1 MNKNIYILGIIL
13 IAVTWTSCDDFLN
26 TELKGEYSS
35 DNYYNSEQNAIMA
48 VNAIYNSLYGNT
60 LWIFGDVAS
69 DDAVKGGNAGDQ
81 ADINAINDFSA
92 KSDNGVLNTY
102 WKSAYETISRA
113 NNAIANIPAMTI
125 IDQSMKDRLVGEAAF
140 LRAYS
145 YFNLINI
152 FGKVPLKL
160 QAQTNTSSIFVG
172 LSEVSAIYT
181 RIEKDLTDAAVALPA
196 EYSAE
201 KGRVTK
207 GAAYALL
214 AKVQLYQNKYAAVLS
229 SIEALEDLN
238 MYDLVGTYSD
248 LFKAGAEDSVEVIFG
263 LRYINN
269 TEVSLGNNL
278 NVWFAPSSE
287 GGYYFNAPTQNYV
300 DAFNERTIS
309 NQDDPRL
316 DASIGRQGKPWFNN
330 TTFNSAWSEATGYL
344 VKKYN
349 EDMITGIAKSQS
361 TIPYHAIRYADIL
374 LMKAEAINEAGGTD
388 AIVKAAAE
396 LNKVRARAGL
406 APSTAATQAT
416 LREAIRNERRKEL
429 GFEFHRFFDL
439 MRWGKETA
447 ETALGAE
454 FSWTEPRFYFPIPQS
469 ELDTNQALK

>member
-1 MNKNIYILGIIL
+1 MSKKIYRLGLLL
-13 IAVTWTSCDDFLN
+13 IAVSWISCDDFLN

-35 DNYYNSEQNAIMA
+35 DNYYKSEQNAVMA

-92 KSDNGVLNTY
+92 RSDNGVLNTY
-102 WKSAYETISRA
+102 WKSAYETVSRA
-113 NNAIANIPAMTI
+113 NNAIANIPAVAM
-125 IDQSMKDRLVGEAAF
+125 DQVTKDRLIGEARF

-145 YFNLINI
+145 YFNLTNI

-160 QAQTNTSSIFVG
+160 QAQTNTTSIFVG
-172 LSEVSAIYT
+172 LSEVNAVYT
-181 RIEKDLTDAAVALPA
+181 QIEKDLTEAAAVLPTQ
-196 EYSAE
+196 YPVD

-214 AKVQLYQNKYAAVLS
+214 AKVQLYQKKYAASLA
-229 SIEALEDLN
+229 SIAALEELK
-238 MYDLVGTYSD
+238 MYGLVENYAD
-248 LFKAGAEDSVEVIFG
+248 LFRAGAEDSVEVIFG
-263 LRYINN
+263 LRYIDN
-269 TEVSLGNNL
+269 TEVSLGNHL
-278 NVWFAPSSE
+278 NVWFAPSTE
-287 GGYYFNAPTQNYV
+287 GGYYFNAPTQDYV
-300 DAFNERTIS
+300 DAFGEQTVT

-330 TTFNSAWSEATGYL
+330 TTFSAAWSEATGYL
-344 VKKYN
+344 VRKYN
-349 EDMITGIAKSQS
+349 ENMTPGIAKSQS

-374 LMKAEAINEAGGTD
+374 LMKAEAINEAGGSD
-388 AIVKAAAE
+388 ALPKASAE
-396 LNKVRARAGL
+396 LNKVRSRAGL
-406 APSTAATQAT
+406 APSNAATQAA
-416 LREAIRNERRKEL
+416 LRTAIHNERRKEL

-447 ETALGAE
+447 EEALGE
-454 FSWTEPRFYFPIPQS
+454 DFKWVEPRFYFPIPQS